1 MSVRLAPYMYCLRLQ
16 IAPVWHITE
25 LEQRLPT
32 NARTRVWRAAM
43 RLLPRL
49 LPALRKSRIEGPDW
63 PTFIPPD
70 PLGRR
75 KRRSLYRPPEPAP
88 VDAPP
93 PVFASH
99 GRVRSVLL
107 DTPNAV
113 ASRARHKRT
122 PPWARIAYN
131 QRRPQKQSEDSNGE
145 WDPARLMSD
154 KERGWWSSPYRECR

>member
-1 MSVRLAPYMYCLRLQ
+1 
-16 IAPVWHITE
+16 
-25 LEQRLPT
+25 
-32 NARTRVWRAAM
+32 M

-63 PTFIPPD
+63 PTFIPPA

-75 KRRSLYRPPEPAP
+75 KRRSLYHPPEPAP
-88 VDAPP
+88 ADAPP
-93 PVFASH
+93 PVFAPH

-122 PPWARIAYN
+122 PPWSRLAYN
-131 QRRPQKQSEDSNGE
+131 QRRPQKQSEDGNGE

-154 KERGWWSSPYRECR
+154 KERGWWSSPYREYWWGH